1 MAKEYPIQNVSFRGE
16 TDNFLTEAGGGSELP
31 KWVNDTAI
39 SVNAERV
46 YGQLELFSELFS
58 DSNRTMPVLTE
69 ITLNKKATAKSHRP
83 AVRKMMDVNSKPL
96 IPQHFDLTLF
106 ISS

>member
-16 TDNFLTEAGGGSELP
+16 TDYFLTEAGGGSELP

-58 DSNRTMPVLTE
+58 DANRTMPVLTE
-69 ITLNKKATAKSHRP
+69 ITLNQKATAKNRCSP
-83 AVRKMMDVNSKPL
+83 TAC
-96 IPQHFDLTLF
+96 
-106 ISS
+106 

>member
-39 SVNAERV
+39 PLMQKGFTINWSCSQNYSLMQIERCLCL
-46 YGQLELFSELFS
+46 QRL
-58 DSNRTMPVLTE
+58 
-69 ITLNKKATAKSHRP
+69 H
-83 AVRKMMDVNSKPL
+83 
-96 IPQHFDLTLF
+96 
-106 ISS
+106 

>member
-46 YGQLELFSELFS
+46 YDQLELFQNYSLMQIERCLCLQ
-58 DSNRTMPVLTE
+58 RL
-69 ITLNKKATAKSHRP
+69 H
-83 AVRKMMDVNSKPL
+83 
-96 IPQHFDLTLF
+96 
-106 ISS
+106 

>member
-46 YGQLELFSELFS
+46 YGQLELFSELF
-58 DSNRTMPVLTE
+58 RPVR
-69 ITLNKKATAKSHRP
+69 LNTPYQLAIR
-83 AVRKMMDVNSKPL
+83 
-96 IPQHFDLTLF
+96 
-106 ISS
+106 

>member
-46 YGQLELFSELFS
+46 YGQLELFS
-58 DSNRTMPVLTE
+58 
-69 ITLNKKATAKSHRP
+69 
-83 AVRKMMDVNSKPL
+83 
-96 IPQHFDLTLF
+96 
-106 ISS
+106 

>member
-1 MAKEYPIQNVSFRGE
+1 MYYLKIVNYGKRISYTKCIFRGE

-46 YGQLELFSELFS
+46 YDQLELFSELFS
-58 DSNRTMPVLTE
+58 DANRTMPVLTE
-69 ITLNKKATAKSHRP
+69 ITLNKKQQL
-83 AVRKMMDVNSKPL
+83 NL
-96 IPQHFDLTLF
+96 IVQQCENDGCKL
-106 ISS
+106 

>member
-31 KWVNDTAI
+31 KWVNDI

-46 YGQLELFSELFS
+46 YDLPASLL
-58 DSNRTMPVLTE
+58 
-69 ITLNKKATAKSHRP
+69 LNIQIQYNSFLR
-83 AVRKMMDVNSKPL
+83 RK
-96 IPQHFDLTLF
+96 
-106 ISS
+106 

>member
-39 SVNAERV
+39 SVNPKSVIRKICF
-46 YGQLELFSELFS
+46 LFVIFLLFLQQKS
-58 DSNRTMPVLTE
+58 S
-69 ITLNKKATAKSHRP
+69 AKQY
-83 AVRKMMDVNSKPL
+83 N
-96 IPQHFDLTLF
+96 
-106 ISS
+106 

>member
-46 YGQLELFSELFS
+46 YDQLELFSELFS
-58 DSNRTMPVLTE
+58 DANRTMPVLTE

-83 AVRKMMDVNSKPL
+83 AVRKMMDVNSKRNVL
-96 IPQHFDLTLF
+96 GVT
-106 ISS
+106 